1 MKQFL
6 LTCAVSVV
14 GCLEPQRWQT
24 VPAEEFRVYTTGLQS
39 SGRVAPTDVE
49 YMPHTYATLLPLQF
63 DWRTVIGDI
72 PVRDQAGC
80 GSCWAFATLGPVE
93 FLLKNI
99 TGLVPRVYFSG
110 PILAENSLVPPHS

>member
-1 MKQFL
+1 MKRFL

-14 GCLEPQRWQT
+14 GCLEPQGWQT
-24 VPAEEFRVYTTGLQS
+24 VPAEEFRVYTTGLRS
-39 SGRVAPTDVE
+39 SVRVTAPTAMD
-49 YMPHTYATLLPLQF
+49 MPHTAPPLLPSQF

-110 PILAENSLVPPHS
+110 PILAENSLVPHHS